1 MRPVAI
7 YPNSSFLP
15 VCSFSMLFGTLF
27 FLALALLLSG
37 CNNEKYSQKPVLSS
51 YLCYAMN
58 LYSLSRSDGLLK
70 LHWNEQIN
78 VNFRQVIY
86 FSSECYTVLHCTLTR
101 AGQNEKIMSIMTAPI
116 FQGFWF
122 FRRFFS
128 SVFLVVLLGGF
139 WKGNSIGLHLCSKAN
154 DLRRKK
160 SKKFHNNLWEFI
172 LYCISRINNF

>member
-15 VCSFSMLFGTLF
+15 ICSFSMLFGTLF

-122 FRRFFS
+122 FRWFFS

-139 WKGNSIGLHLCSKAN
+139 LKGKQYRSAPMFKGK
-154 DLRRKK
+154 RFKK
-160 SKKFHNNLWEFI
+160 KKK
-172 LYCISRINNF
+172 